1 MKLYEDQ
8 NQEDEQKEEEQEQI
22 IQQSI
27 NGDGQVAEEVPLSDD
42 KFVPVEDGNIPQN
55 SQGITSGQYDAL
67 NGTGFENISF
77 EQGNFNQVMGYPQLV
92 SDKVASLTR
101 TLVPLI
107 EVALIELL
115 GNNQNYKRQ
124 SGQCAMS
131 FQNNQLALSF
141 SFIYVVNGWI
151 GTDIAMEDIQHDSN
165 YVLNRIRPVG
175 ANITKCEIDTESG
188 TLTIMGTM

>member
-1 MKLYEDQ
+1 MKLFEDQ
-8 NQEDEQKEEEQEQI
+8 NQEDEQENKEEERV

-27 NGDGQVAEEVPLSDD
+27 NGDPQVSEEVPLSDN

-67 NGTGFENISF
+67 NGTGSDRVTF
-77 EQGNFNQVMGYPQLV
+77 EQGNYNQVLGYPQLV
-92 SDKVASLTR
+92 TDKVSSLTR

-141 SFIYVVNGWI
+141 SFIYVVAGWI